1 MSIPRNNQFHRPL
14 LLAFGM
20 LLLLVGSYVLYVVLS
35 PELRLVGVKP
45 TDNSTT
51 RMLEQEE
58 YTESML
64 YIPKIDVS
72 VPYGTSEND
81 LADGA
86 WWRKNS
92 NGNPQDG
99 GNFVLAA
106 HRFEMGITPAQTT
119 QQSPFY
125 HLGRLEIGDD
135 IVVDYEGERYTY
147 TVSRTYAVAPT
158 DIEIED
164 RTDTPQLTL
173 YTCTLSGSS
182 DGRDV
187 VIAVPKT
194 S

>member
-1 MSIPRNNQFHRPL
+1 MSMQHNNRFRQRILFAIGVLL
-14 LLAFGM
+14 LLAG
-20 LLLLVGSYVLYVVLS
+20 GYVLYAVLS
-35 PELRLVGVKP
+35 PGLRLVGVDP
-45 TDNSTT
+45 ANNSTT
-51 RMLEQEE
+51 RTLEEE
-58 YTESML
+58 DYTEPML

-72 VPYGTSEND
+72 VPYGTSEDD

-86 WWRKNS
+86 WWRKSS

-125 HLGRLEIGDD
+125 HLGKLEIGDD

-147 TVSRTYAVAPT
+147 TVSRAYAVAPT
-158 DIEIED
+158 DIEIEN